1 MSEPCPSLL
10 AAPSSCTD
18 QGRSPE
24 TATGAWRLA
33 PGASMRVWPGRP
45 AIEIGRGPAEKA
57 NQPAV
62 YPVKAF
68 LRPPPKF
75 VRMASIQELKFQAR
89 RLYKEVSPRP
99 PRLPLRSPHTVVT
112 PHPEPSSLNMTPLS
126 TPQLHFIARDYPDPK
141 YPIHQKLHSCFLA
154 HVGADEAKLRAGIA
168 KATFIK
174 KGARPLKRTREAQTE
189 EPELTVLD
197 GRGYRAAGA
206 VPAAPVPGD
215 AGEVRRRA
223 RQLSGAAGLDGVGV
237 SPFIS
242 GRGIRIAIVPLRL
255 AGPKWY
261 ARVGTGQWGWGC
273 SPLRRRRKRPRPA
286 QLALLDAT
294 ASAPARQ
301 PPPHAPR
308 APRPPPHRQ
317 LALVAD

>member
-112 PHPEPSSLNMTPLS
+112 PHPEPSSLNMTP
-126 TPQLHFIARDYPDPK
+126 
-141 YPIHQKLHSCFLA
+141 
-154 HVGADEAKLRAGIA
+154 
-168 KATFIK
+168 
-174 KGARPLKRTREAQTE
+174 
-189 EPELTVLD
+189 
-197 GRGYRAAGA
+197 
-206 VPAAPVPGD
+206 
-215 AGEVRRRA
+215 
-223 RQLSGAAGLDGVGV
+223 
-237 SPFIS
+237 
-242 GRGIRIAIVPLRL
+242 
-255 AGPKWY
+255 
-261 ARVGTGQWGWGC
+261 
-273 SPLRRRRKRPRPA
+273 SPLRSCTSSH
-286 QLALLDAT
+286 AT
-294 ASAPARQ
+294 TPTPNTRSTRSCTAVSSPTSAPMR
-301 PPPHAPR
+301 PSSGPGSL
-308 APRPPPHRQ
+308 RPPLSRKVRARSKELARHRQ
-317 LALVAD
+317 RNPS